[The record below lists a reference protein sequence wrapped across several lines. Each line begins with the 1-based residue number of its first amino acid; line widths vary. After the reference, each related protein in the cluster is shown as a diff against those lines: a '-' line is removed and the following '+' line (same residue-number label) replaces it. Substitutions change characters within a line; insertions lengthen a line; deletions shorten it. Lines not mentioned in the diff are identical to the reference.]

1 MVVPERRPRVYVVF
15 RGLVKNNAL
24 PEGTWQLSR
33 PVPKAAAINYR
44 VSIWAMRIKLS
55 LCFMSY
61 KRQSAR
67 WHQNRLKNGL
77 AHCSNIMLRG

>member
-33 PVPKAAAINYR
+33 PVPKAAAI
-44 VSIWAMRIKLS
+44 
-55 LCFMSY
+55 
-61 KRQSAR
+61 
-67 WHQNRLKNGL
+67 
-77 AHCSNIMLRG
+77 

>member
-55 LCFMSY
+55 FVSCPIKGNRRVGIKIGSKRALHIAQTLC
-61 KRQSAR
+61 
-67 WHQNRLKNGL
+67 
-77 AHCSNIMLRG
+77 